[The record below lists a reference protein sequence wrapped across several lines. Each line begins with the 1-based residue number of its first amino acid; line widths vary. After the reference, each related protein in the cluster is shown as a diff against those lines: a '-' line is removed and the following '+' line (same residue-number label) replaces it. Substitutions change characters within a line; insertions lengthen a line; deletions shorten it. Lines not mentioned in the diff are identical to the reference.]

1 MAGSVG
7 RDRALEA
14 TAESAQLVAQPNP
27 EYAPPRSQ
35 MQARPAASAP
45 VRRLERGLSL
55 PLRGADRHASPEQSR
70 APLVVASNA
79 LPGHQERGRSSPP
92 RGYRPASPARRAPE
106 PHDSR
111 RRWDEYQREIQHRDR
126 RYRSSERS
134 PEKRS
139 PRERS
144 PPQRTPRPSPP
155 RRGRGAHAGRWDSRR
170 REQSLPRPQ
179 SAGSGGRRGRRN
191 GYARGGGSR
200 GQGSTADRAG
210 NLVADAVREVEASGA
225 AAHIHVSVT
234 TEPPTAPVAVEAAPL
249 RAPNLREYLPAAAA
263 RGPFR
268 GRRQA
273 PGYPAPQ
280 NTVGQTPGQVAM
292 FLPRGV
298 PTAPLPSRAGRDPTL
313 SMCRM
318 WNLAGAAEGLA
329 SLQLAACEAMG
340 HTPSSFSQGPQGQ
353 CVAWAGEIVPLLSPV
368 SDAPAGVA
376 PLARTFPR
384 LALDLHAAAQQ
395 GTPVDTL
402 RFSAELLHSMAGCLL
417 AMLEAEGAGL
427 FLKST
432 RADFAG
438 LQRHVVD
445 VSLQMEQLREE
456 NQRLREALQ
465 QQQVQ
470 GAEGGTLE
478 VLEVWEGM
486 GEEEEAQGREEVQRE
501 LWEEN
506 KQLQASHASEACADS
521 EAPQEAPLG
530 GSSDLNPSE
539 ASEAS
544 EAFQPSE
551 ASATSAAS
559 EALNVGQRT
568 LVEERVEERE
578 RAVRAAQ
585 STLDAL
591 SCELAA
597 AQSQLSAAQQQAQL
611 EREGR
616 QRLAGELASMQAL
629 LLQQMQMVAEQKE
642 LIARLLER
650 EQHQADVLEPG
661 GSGTVG
667 HGAVGQGAVGQGAVG
682 QGAVGQGAVG
692 QGAVGQGAV
701 GQGAVGQGAVGQGAV
716 GQGAV
721 GQGAVGQG
729 QWAKGQ
735 WAKGQWA
742 KGQWAKGQWAKG
754 QWAKGQWAKGQW
766 AKGQWPG
773 WAKGQWA
780 KGQWAKGQWAKGQW
794 AKGQWAKG
802 QWAKGSGPRGSG
814 AKGQWAKGQWAKGQ
828 WAKGQWAKGQWA
840 KGQWAKGQWAK
851 GQWAKGQWAK
861 GQWAKG
867 QWAKGQWAKGQWA
880 KGQWAKGQWAQEQST
895 GDGDGRK
902 DKKEKR
908 ERKERKERERQERK
922 ERKEREKREKR
933 EKGEKGE
940 DREEREEREGRE
952 GREERDERD
961 EREQEQVECL
971 DRKDA
976 RRAEVGGVQRSA
988 DGRKRGDWCD
998 ETGGAD
1004 YGEGERCRGG
1014 AEEAAAAVERKREE
1028 HRGPQNFEA
1037 LGVLEGRAGDKH

>member
-111 RRWDEYQREIQHRDR
+111 RRWDEYQREIQHRDC

-268 GRRQA
+268 GCRQA

-340 HTPSSFSQGPQGQ
+340 HTPSSFSLGPQGQ

-368 SDAPAGVA
+368 SDAPAG
-376 PLARTFPR
+376 LWER
-384 LALDLHAAAQQ
+384 
-395 GTPVDTL
+395 
-402 RFSAELLHSMAGCLL
+402 
-417 AMLEAEGAGL
+417 

-539 ASEAS
+539 ASEA
-544 EAFQPSE
+544 FQPSE

-629 LLQQMQMVAEQKE
+629 LLQQMQM
-642 LIARLLER
+642 
-650 EQHQADVLEPG
+650 
-661 GSGTVG
+661 
-667 HGAVGQGAVGQGAVG
+667 
-682 QGAVGQGAVG
+682 
-692 QGAVGQGAV
+692 
-701 GQGAVGQGAVGQGAV
+701 
-716 GQGAV
+716 
-721 GQGAVGQG
+721 G
-729 QWAKGQ
+729 QW
-735 WAKGQWA
+735 
-742 KGQWAKGQWAKG
+742 
-754 QWAKGQWAKGQW
+754 
-766 AKGQWPG
+766 
-773 WAKGQWA
+773 
-780 KGQWAKGQWAKGQW
+780 
-794 AKGQWAKG
+794 
-802 QWAKGSGPRGSG
+802 

-880 KGQWAKGQWAQEQST
+880 KGQWAKGQWAKGQWAKGQWAKGQWAKGQWAKGQWAKGQWAKGQWAKGQWAKGQWAKGQWAKGQWAKGQWAKGQWAKGQWAKGQWAKGQWAKGQWAKGQWAKGQWAKGQWAKGQWAKGQWAKGQWAKGQWAKGQWAKGQWAKGQWAKGQWAKGQWAKGQWAKGQWAKGQWAKGQWAKGQWAKGQWAKGQWAKGQWQAGAKGQWAQEQWDQ
-895 GDGDGRK
+895 GLWDQGQGN
-902 DKKEKR
+902 
-908 ERKERKERERQERK
+908 Q
-922 ERKEREKREKR
+922 
-933 EKGEKGE
+933 GQG
-940 DREEREEREGRE
+940 
-952 GREERDERD
+952 
-961 EREQEQVECL
+961 
-971 DRKDA
+971 
-976 RRAEVGGVQRSA
+976 
-988 DGRKRGDWCD
+988 
-998 ETGGAD
+998 
-1004 YGEGERCRGG
+1004 
-1014 AEEAAAAVERKREE
+1014 
-1028 HRGPQNFEA
+1028 N
-1037 LGVLEGRAGDKH
+1037 